1 MAEVFRLTAYCCGTC
16 KHWKRGAV
24 FGGKRQSASG
34 FCRNRANETPR
45 QMEGYEIGLAT
56 LDLAVCT
63 NWETAEPS
71 LWDPE
76 AEKAAGRSQTGE
88 SSGGMSDT

>member
-1 MAEVFRLTAYCCGTC
+1 MAEDFRLTAYCCGTC

-34 FCRNRANETPR
+34 FCRNIANETPR

-63 NWETAEPS
+63 NWEEGLVQATVRSDEPRC
-71 LWDPE
+71 DHHTE
-76 AEKAAGRSQTGE
+76 EQA
-88 SSGGMSDT
+88 